1 MSKNHFYEK
10 KGPFPLSEIIKTIG
24 YNGNFSHGHDFE
36 IQGFESLDGGS
47 KNDITF
53 LNSSKYS
60 VMSSKTKAAA
70 CITTV
75 NLSKFLPK
83 NCIKLNVK
91 NILFS
96 VTKVSKMFYPKADI
110 DYPDS
115 NLIQSNEVKKNYPK
129 GTNSFWW

>member
-1 MSKNHFYEK
+1 MPHTQFFEK
-10 KGPFPLSEIIKTIG
+10 KGPFLFQDIVKTIG
-24 YNGNFSHGHDFE
+24 CSGDFSDLGNLKIYG
-36 IQGFESLDGGS
+36 IESLN
-47 KNDITF
+47 KANEKEITF

-115 NLIQSNEVKKNYPK
+115 NLIQSNEVKKK
-129 GTNSFWW
+129 LS